1 MLVLTRK
8 AKQQIQI
15 GPNITITV
23 LQIKGQS
30 VRLGIEAPQQMTVLR
45 TEVAK
50 RDSSN
55 KHDPTVQAAA
65 EKFDRES
72 AISAGATYE
81 EEDGQHVVPAP
92 GSPRC
97 REPRVDEAPLSE
109 FHQSPVPASLLR
121 PRRRRRLIAR

>member
-8 AKQQIQI
+8 TKQQIQI

-23 LQIKGQS
+23 LHIKGQS

-50 RDSSN
+50 RDSAD
-55 KHDPTVQAAA
+55 KGDPTVQAAV

-72 AISAGATYE
+72 AISPTSTCE
-81 EEDGQHVVPAP
+81 EEDGRHVVPAP

-97 REPRVDEAPLSE
+97 REPRVDVAPLSE
-109 FHQSPVPASLLR
+109 FHQAPVPASHLR
-121 PRRRRRLIAR
+121 RRRRRLVAR